1 MSYLPYARAPS
12 GSWLLSGGVSVMAHV
27 GLLAVLFL
35 NVDGLLTFPPS
46 EDPPLEA
53 DTRIELLRQD
63 TLTNLLTD
71 LSDVDVQDIGPEGNL
86 DDLLGETAV
95 TADPLPGEALAL
107 DPEDTAGALDSLDVD
122 DTIDSNDPAQDA
134 AIVEAQDTPQNSAQ
148 AEIAQASDATEVGT
162 IEAQD
167 MTQNSA
173 QAEIVQA
180 SDATEAGTIKAQ
192 DITQNSAQAEIAQ
205 TSDATEAGTIEAQ
218 DITQAADLFAISI
231 KSAPAD
237 TATLSGTIAPVL
249 LSEPEQA
256 PPSTQS
262 ATSGTQ
268 IGEFQ
273 QSDTIAPMQPV
284 IGSTSQALSEA
295 SVGTL
300 AASDTISVSP
310 ANETPQV
317 AVVTSQASDV
327 SATDT
332 TLPQITE
339 SPLATTTPRPALSN
353 PVALA
358 EDTLV
363 ANTEG
368 LTSSQPVTVQP
379 NQTQVTVDDDVQM
392 LTGQAVASQTVTSQ
406 TGITQPVV
414 AQTATGQAVTSVTSS
429 SDILQIGQTDQV
441 ALSSGVAQTVSGTA
455 VTTLGVTENPIVQPA
470 PTPIT
475 TTTELAPIEQPVL
488 QPQQQQTISGNE
500 ITTVQS
506 TVLEGQSV
514 QVAAVPQRRL
524 RLPQRP
530 PTSRDVAVANL
541 IRQIQDQDD
550 IECLIALPSRFG
562 TDGIGLSVI
571 GSDDVAM
578 IDYLETVLTDT
589 SDSIT
594 QARILVGSPQCPAL
608 DFISANRD
616 YPATRIGLRLEKTQI
631 RSGGRLLGLLQLPTA
646 SSDVLLLLID
656 NNGVVQDLVDFTQT
670 KDGILRFEVPMT
682 RVGPLRD
689 TRQLLLAVASQ
700 KPLDDLRRRNG
711 QLAQD
716 VFGDLPADLARNAA
730 LAVIGFEVR

>member
-1 MSYLPYARAPS
+1 M
-12 GSWLLSGGVSVMAHV
+12 LLSKP
-27 GLLAVLFL
+27 
-35 NVDGLLTFPPS
+35 D
-46 EDPPLEA
+46 
-53 DTRIELLRQD
+53 
-63 TLTNLLTD
+63 
-71 LSDVDVQDIGPEGNL
+71 
-86 DDLLGETAV
+86 
-95 TADPLPGEALAL
+95 
-107 DPEDTAGALDSLDVD
+107 
-122 DTIDSNDPAQDA
+122 
-134 AIVEAQDTPQNSAQ
+134 
-148 AEIAQASDATEVGT
+148 
-162 IEAQD
+162 
-167 MTQNSA
+167 
-173 QAEIVQA
+173 
-180 SDATEAGTIKAQ
+180 
-192 DITQNSAQAEIAQ
+192 
-205 TSDATEAGTIEAQ
+205 
-218 DITQAADLFAISI
+218 
-231 KSAPAD
+231 
-237 TATLSGTIAPVL
+237 
-249 LSEPEQA
+249 QA
-256 PPSTQS
+256 PPSKQIV
-262 ATSGTQ
+262 TSGTQ

-273 QSDTIAPMQPV
+273 QSDTIAPIQPV

-295 SVGTL
+295 SVDTL
-300 AASDTISVSP
+300 AASDTISVSS
-310 ANETPQV
+310 ASETPQV

-339 SPLATTTPRPALSN
+339 SPLATAAPRPALSN

-392 LTGQAVASQTVTSQ
+392 LTGQAVASQTVISQ

-455 VTTLGVTENPIVQPA
+455 VTTLGVTANPIVQPA

-475 TTTELAPIEQPVL
+475 TTTDLAPIEQPAL

-550 IECLIALPSRFG
+550 TECLIALPSRFG

-631 RSGGRLLGLLQLPTA
+631 QSGGRLLGLLQLPTA

-656 NNGVVQDLVDFTQT
+656 NNGVVQDLADFTQT
-670 KDGILRFEVPMT
+670 KDTILRFEVPMT